1 MKKYIGYLVPLVI
14 AAIVFGLS
22 FTGIRNLE
30 WRVYDMLLKTTPAS
44 PEHES
49 IAILAIDDTTINNV
63 DMYPLSRDFMADG
76 LIRLR
81 EFDANYVT
89 FDVEYIDTSP
99 RGVDSSYL
107 SYELPG
113 IFDLTFSRIEQ
124 DFSNLFDALA
134 AGRITMED
142 ARYYIEE
149 LSAYTVEDKNDLLE
163 KVMEIE
169 RDNDAYLGSAARFF
183 GNTVMTINVLDW
195 EDDTIP
201 EDLRVF
207 ALDNFALE
215 NVTVFSENAIHD
227 AVDINPTIYPILSN
241 AKTAGF
247 PKVEVDPDG
256 VQRRLDLLYRYENEV
271 IPQLGLAGLLD
282 WLGNP
287 DVEIYGNKIIL
298 RNANHPD
305 KGEIDIKIPL
315 SSDEK
320 FLINWPRKTFEESF
334 TQLSYYNLIYHD
346 ELESDL
352 FNNLQ
357 IMENE
362 GYLSFYSG
370 GFPLFELYNEITA
383 IEDEMIA
390 GGDLSLMTDYKE
402 TRIYFFDELKA
413 FLNGP
418 AEDDILY
425 EYQAL
430 IDSGQ
435 FSDEEIAGIDELMA
449 YTDEVFE
456 ATRGILDDLLEI
468 RQRLA
473 DVIPGKF
480 IVVGYTGTSTTDIG
494 VNPFQEEYKNVGT
507 HASVVNTILAGD
519 FLDDLP
525 WWYSFLIGFVLSVIV
540 AAVLQRLQPLL
551 SIIVGV
557 VWIAVVLVAGYLI
570 FRFSGVYIHLITP
583 SIFVFLTF
591 LSLSVIKFIQTENE
605 KSFVRNA
612 FSHYL
617 SNDVIS
623 ELLQDPDRLNLG
635 GEKKYL
641 TAMFTDVRGFS
652 TISEKL
658 SPEDL
663 VTLLNEYL
671 SAMSDTVLKQRGTID
686 KYEGD
691 AIISFFGA
699 PVEYADHAERACY
712 AAVKMKSLEIT
723 LNERFLSTSM
733 SPAPLVTRIGIN
745 TGDMVVGNMGTQQ
758 KMDYTIMGNSV
769 NLAARLEGVNKQY
782 GTWILISEP
791 TYKEL
796 GEGYAVRKLDRV
808 RVVGINEPVRLYEL
822 IDKTMYAPKDK
833 VEILDIFNSEAIE
846 LFEQREWEKA
856 KKPLMEI
863 LKLDPEDG
871 PAKTYLARCEK
882 FIQNPPADKWDGVFN
897 LTEK

>member
-1 MKKYIGYLVPLVI
+1 MKKYIGYLVPFVI
-14 AAIVFGLS
+14 AAVVFGLS
-22 FTGIRNLE
+22 FTGLKNLE
-30 WRVYDMLLKTTPAS
+30 WRVYDMLLKTTPS
-44 PEHES
+44 PPEHES
-49 IAILAIDDTTINNV
+49 IVILAIDDTTINNV
-63 DMYPLSRDFMADG
+63 DMYPLSRDFMANG

-81 EFDANYVT
+81 EFDAQYVT

-99 RGVDSSYL
+99 RGVDSGYL
-107 SYELPG
+107 NYELPG
-113 IFDLTFSRIEQ
+113 AFDLTFSRIEQ
-124 DFSNLFDALA
+124 DFVNLFDALA
-134 AGRITMED
+134 EGRISMED
-142 ARYYIEE
+142 AQYYIEE
-149 LSAYTVEDKNDLLE
+149 LTEYTAQDKNALLE

-169 RDNDAYLGSAARFF
+169 RDNDRFLGSAARFF
-183 GNTVMTINVLDW
+183 GNTVMTINVLSW
-195 EDDTIP
+195 EDETIS
-201 EDLRVF
+201 DNLREF
-207 ALDNFALE
+207 ATENFGLK
-215 NVTVFSENAIHD
+215 NLTVHSDD
-227 AVDINPTIYPILSN
+227 AVHEAVEINPTIYPILSH
-241 AKTAGF
+241 AKAAGF

-256 VQRRLDLLYRYENEV
+256 VQRRLDLLYKYEGSF

-287 DVEIYGNKIIL
+287 DIDLYANRAVL

-320 FLINWPRKTFEESF
+320 FLINWPRKKFEESF
-334 TQLSYYNLIYHD
+334 RQISYYNLIYHD
-346 ELESDL
+346 ELEDDL
-352 FNNLQ
+352 YNNLQ

-362 GYLSFYSG
+362 GYLSFYTG
-370 GFPLFELYNEITA
+370 GFPLFDLYNEIMA
-383 IEDEMIA
+383 LEDELLS
-390 GGDLSLMTDYKE
+390 GGDLSLIQDYKE
-402 TRIYFFDELKA
+402 TREYFFEELKN
-413 FLNGP
+413 FLEGS
-418 AEDDILY
+418 AEDDIIA

-430 IDSGQ
+430 IDSGRYG
-435 FSDEEIAGIDELMA
+435 DEDIVSINELMD
-449 YTDEVFE
+449 YTGEVFT
-456 ATRGILDDLLEI
+456 ATRGILDDLLEV
-468 RQRLA
+468 RTRLA
-473 DVIPGKF
+473 TELPGTFVVI
-480 IVVGYTGTSTTDIG
+480 GYTGTSTTDIG

-507 HASVVNTILAGD
+507 HASVVNTILAGE
-519 FLDDLP
+519 FLDDIP
-525 WWYSFLIGFVLSVIV
+525 WWYSFLIGFVISLIV
-540 AAVLQRLQPLL
+540 AVVLQRLQPLL

-557 VWIAVVLVAGYLI
+557 GFILIVLVAGYLI
-570 FRFSGVYIHLITP
+570 FRFSGVYIQLVTP
-583 SIFVFLTF
+583 SVFVFLTF

-623 ELLQDPDRLNLG
+623 ELMQNPDRLNLG
-635 GEKKYL
+635 GEKKYI

-652 TISEKL
+652 SISEKL
-658 SPEDL
+658 DPQDL

-671 SAMSDTVLKQRGTID
+671 TAMSDTVLKQRGTID

-699 PVEYADHAERACY
+699 PVEYTDHAERACY
-712 AAVKMKSLEIT
+712 AAVKMKSLEVT
-723 LNERFLSTSM
+723 LNERFLSQEM

-791 TYKEL
+791 TYREL

-808 RVVGINEPVRLYEL
+808 RVVGIGEPIRLYEL
-822 IDKTMYAPKDK
+822 IDKTVFTPKEK
-833 VEILDIFNSEAIE
+833 LEILAIFDEALE

-856 KKPLMEI
+856 KKPFQEI
-863 LKLDPEDG
+863 LKIDPEDG
-871 PAKTYLARCEK
+871 PAKTYITRCDK
-882 FIQNPPADKWDGVFN
+882 FLDSPPAEKWDGVFN